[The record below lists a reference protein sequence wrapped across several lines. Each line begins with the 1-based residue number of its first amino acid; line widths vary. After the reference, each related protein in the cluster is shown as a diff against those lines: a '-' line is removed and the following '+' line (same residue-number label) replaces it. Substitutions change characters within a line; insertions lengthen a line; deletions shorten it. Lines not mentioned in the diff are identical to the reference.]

1 MVKIELDFASKWSLL
16 VILLM
21 IFFSRPIHSIS
32 PDQKD
37 QVTAGLELAKGIAE
51 VLEKEEFRKS
61 LTKIAKGI
69 GPYLGVLGPFIGVVL
84 AFIPSESDELAFM
97 KNMMKNIDNRLD
109 IMDTRFNDIE
119 RLIQWNTVAINF
131 GQLEQ
136 RINAVSREF
145 QFIYLVP
152 QDAVENR
159 KLLFISN
166 YDGDYQNSGSKLYD
180 AIVEKHGTFQED
192 LGTSVLR
199 FTENDRKKTQ
209 VFLLGVMKI
218 LLQAVKIE
226 LGYLL
231 VNQFTSNANFMK
243 SDWEKRIQEVTAKF
257 EQIDY
262 QCANVNYR
270 PQSGKEIDAYAL
282 TNSDQ
287 TNNEFATGLFNLLS
301 GKYYWR
307 DWVVLAYDPISGGE
321 NHWIGVG
328 GGHIKFGKNG
338 RNIVVAS
345 VDKSHAVLDLARA
358 EQTLKKVAETKRAKN
373 WWGLYHTVYRTAK
386 EIWNALDR
394 KGASFTCV
402 VRNGKHAYFHYH
414 SRKVTFVQKKNF
426 QLMMWG

>member
-1 MVKIELDFASKWSLL
+1 MVKIKLDFASKWSML

-21 IFFSRPIHSIS
+21 IFFSRPTHSIS

-37 QVTAGLELAKGIAE
+37 QINTGLELAKGIAE
-51 VLEKEEFRKS
+51 LFEKEEFRKS
-61 LTKIAKGI
+61 LTKIAKDV

-84 AFIPSESDELAFM
+84 AFIPSESDELFFM
-97 KNMMKNIDNRLD
+97 KNMMTNIDNRLD
-109 IMDTRFNDIE
+109 KMDTRFNNIE
-119 RLIQWNTVAINF
+119 RLIQWDAVAIKF
-131 GQLEQ
+131 AQLEQ
-136 RINAVSREF
+136 KINAVSREF
-145 QFIYLVP
+145 QFIYKVRKG
-152 QDAVENR
+152 AVENR
-159 KLLFISN
+159 KLIFTVN

-199 FTENDRKKTQ
+199 YTDNDRNKTQ

-218 LLQAVKIE
+218 LLRAVKIE

-231 VNQFTSNANFMK
+231 VKGFTINAEFMK

-257 EQIDY
+257 EQIDD

-282 TNSDQ
+282 TNSDK

-307 DWVVLAYDPISGGE
+307 DWVVLAYDPITGRE
-321 NHWIGVG
+321 NHWVGVD
-328 GGHIKFGKNG
+328 GGHVKIGKNG

-358 EQTLKKVAETKRAKN
+358 RQRMEKVAETKRDKN
-373 WWGLYHTVYRTAK
+373 WWGISKVYRTAK

-402 VRNGKHAYFHYH
+402 VRSGKNAYFHFH